1 MTNIPADPAPD
12 MEPRTVAA
20 MWLAKMQRP
29 DAERY
34 RSDLD
39 AWLAADPA
47 NLAAYNKA
55 AGRFHDA
62 KMLSRSTRWQPA
74 PVNSPGHRKQWA
86 LVAVVALVLGAAWPL
101 WKMLSPSAII
111 ETNSRQTD
119 AVDAIVASATI
130 DNQRGAISR
139 RRLPDGSF
147 VSLDTQS
154 EMRFAFNPKGRD
166 IWLDAGRARFS
177 VAHDRR
183 PFIVHAGTGTVTAT
197 GTVFDVAVAP
207 SGTVQVRLLEGGV
220 DVQPS
225 IARPMPPR
233 KLKAGQALTFTRIDH
248 AVPIA
253 AIDPRDIEWVDGM
266 MAFESTPLSE
276 IVAIANRYGRAP
288 IRIEGSGLPDMR
300 LSGRFRIDNPD
311 RLAANL
317 AQSLDLTVEHQPSG
331 AIILRR

>member
-197 GTVFDVAVAP
+197 GTCLLYTSP
-207 SGTVQVRLLEGGV
+207 S
-220 DVQPS
+220 
-225 IARPMPPR
+225 
-233 KLKAGQALTFTRIDH
+233 
-248 AVPIA
+248 
-253 AIDPRDIEWVDGM
+253 PRD
-266 MAFESTPLSE
+266 
-276 IVAIANRYGRAP
+276 
-288 IRIEGSGLPDMR
+288 
-300 LSGRFRIDNPD
+300 
-311 RLAANL
+311 
-317 AQSLDLTVEHQPSG
+317 
-331 AIILRR
+331 